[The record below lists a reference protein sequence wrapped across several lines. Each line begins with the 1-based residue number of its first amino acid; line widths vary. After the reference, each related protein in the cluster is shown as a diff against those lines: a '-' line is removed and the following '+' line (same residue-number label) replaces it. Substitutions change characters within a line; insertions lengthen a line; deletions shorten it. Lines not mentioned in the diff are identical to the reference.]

1 MKSRYTFF
9 SLLFMLTLTACQ
21 TTPAKRVDE
30 NKTENVTIGFG
41 RTDIQEIVD
50 TTFEKFK
57 KSDQGSWKPS
67 PKGKPIICIG
77 KVRNQTDEHVDTK
90 NVTDMLRDR
99 LMNTNSVIFTV
110 EQAERKTVVDET
122 EEQDESGAFENGE
135 KSSGQLTKPQYF
147 LNGRF
152 SSIRKKTNDI
162 EDVYYAF
169 VLKLVHIRTGT
180 ISWQAITR
188 IAKVK
193 TRATAGW

>member
-1 MKSRYTFF
+1 MKSRTTFF
-9 SLLFMLTLTACQ
+9 CLLFMLTLTACQ
-21 TTPAKRVDE
+21 STPAKRVDE

-50 TTFEKFK
+50 TSFEKFQS
-57 KSDQGSWKPS
+57 SDQSTWKPT
-67 PKGKPIICIG
+67 PKGKPIICMG

-90 NVTDMLRDR
+90 MVTDR
-99 LMNTNSVIFTV
+99 LQERLLNSGAVQFTV
-110 EQAERKTVVDET
+110 EQAERRAVVDET
-122 EEQDESGAFENGE
+122 ETQDESGAFENGA
-135 KSSGQLTKPQYF
+135 KTSGQLTKPQYI

-152 SSIRKKTNDI
+152 SSIRKKNDDI

-169 VLKLVHIRTGT
+169 VLKLIHIRKGT
-180 ISWQAITR
+180 IAWQSITR

>member
-1 MKSRYTFF
+1 MNSRYTFF
-9 SLLFMLTLTACQ
+9 CLLFMLTLTACQ

-41 RTDIQEIVD
+41 RTDIQEIVA
-50 TTFEKFK
+50 TSYKNFVESNQST
-57 KSDQGSWKPS
+57 WKPA

-90 NVTDMLRDR
+90 MVTDLLRDK
-99 LMNTNSVIFTV
+99 LLNSGQVQFTV
-110 EQAERKTVVDET
+110 EKAERATVVDET
-122 EEQDESGAFENGE
+122 ETQDESGAFEKGAKASN
-135 KSSGQLTKPQYF
+135 QLTKPQYI

-152 SSIRKKTNDI
+152 SSIRKKNNDV
-162 EDVYYAF
+162 EELYYAF
-169 VLKLVHIRTGT
+169 ILKLVHIRKGT
-180 ISWQAITR
+180 ISWQSITR